1 LIGQQKLKRQMNQN
15 IKKIGLIGLVMV
27 ILKAFTID
35 LFLFNK
41 FPLIII
47 KKYLCKSEKIKKL

>member
-1 LIGQQKLKRQMNQN
+1 MNQN